1 MIFSKNNTESEQE
14 TNYLLAT
21 NENRQALRAGMNS
34 KYAAKRL
41 TPEEWEK
48 LQAENEQLWIKIQQK
63 QTSNLKT
70 ACLFFRINYLIL
82 VNG

>member
-48 LQAENEQLWIKIQQK
+48 LQAENE
-63 QTSNLKT
+63 
-70 ACLFFRINYLIL
+70 
-82 VNG
+82 